1 LARCLIIGCG
11 CRGRSLA
18 RELRA
23 AGHAVRGTTRS
34 PERAA
39 EIEAAGAEPF
49 IGDPDVIATIAPSFD
64 HVSIACVLL
73 GSARGPDEAIAA
85 LHGTRLEMLLARM
98 IDTTV
103 RAVAYEVAGSVSAD
117 VLAAGARLVAD
128 VCSDSRIPFELLD
141 RDPADAS
148 GWLEGA
154 VGAVSRLL
162 DAP

>member
-1 LARCLIIGCG
+1 MARCLIIGCG
-11 CRGRSLA
+11 CRGQSLA
-18 RELRA
+18 RELRG

-34 PERAA
+34 SGRAA

-64 HVSIACVLL
+64 HASIACVLL
-73 GSARGPDEAIAA
+73 GSAQGPADAIAA

-98 IDTTV
+98 LDTTI
-103 RAVAYEVAGSVSAD
+103 RGIAYEVAGSVASD
-117 VLAAGARLVAD
+117 VLEAGGRIVAD

-141 RDPADAS
+141 RDPADGP
-148 GWLEGA
+148 GWLEAA